1 MTTFHNL
8 SSVGDSP
15 ISAAEIEA
23 AYEQQ
28 RADFEVWRERTARD
42 QQAEVDAALTAG
54 AEFLLNRPD
63 SGDRRV
69 HTLTCP
75 HVRRKLDRMAEW
87 AEARWHPQG
96 GVFPKPADIQVLTR
110 KELESL
116 GKRYKRCQI
125 CGPDVVEAPKRK
137 RQDAILAMSLAEH
150 HAGIPIE
157 GPNGQELGD
166 FISAEP
172 QIVVTTSTGTHVLPA
187 RSTVRLRFND

>member
-1 MTTFHNL
+1 M
-8 SSVGDSP
+8 SPVGDSP

-23 AYEQQ
+23 AEEQQ
-28 RADFEVWRERTARD
+28 RADFEVWRDRTARE

-75 HVRRKLDRMAEW
+75 HAQRKLDRMAEW

-110 KELESL
+110 LELESL
-116 GKRYKRCQI
+116 GKRYKRCQT
-125 CGPDVVEAPKRK
+125 CAPDVPEAPKRR
-137 RQDAILAMSLAEH
+137 RQDAILAMSLADH

-157 GPNGQELGD
+157 GPSGHELGE
-166 FISAEP
+166 FISAEA
-172 QIVVTTSTGTHVLPA
+172 QIVVTTSSGIHVLPA
-187 RSTVRLRFND
+187 RSTVRLRFDD